1 MQQLLHNKRCTKIE
15 GGISVP
21 PKQKVTKEMIL
32 TAALDITRR
41 DGFEAVNARAIAA
54 HLQCSTRPIFTCYAS
69 MEALKKE
76 FFEYAFA
83 CYERYV
89 EAYRRRECVKPYLV
103 WPLSYLSFAREETAL
118 FRFIFAGEQ
127 QPDMEKADGF
137 CSATG
142 SGKEA
147 DEFSDALGI
156 DRGRGKKIFLDLFLY
171 THGMAVLTAA
181 GKLTLGRDEEE
192 KMLSNFLLAFVEQD
206 LRKAQTAMQRLLDD
220 GLLTS
225 GEGGAR

>member
-1 MQQLLHNKRCTKIE
+1 MQQLLHNKCCTKTE
-15 GGISVP
+15 GGIPVP

-32 TAALDITRR
+32 AAALDITRR

-69 MEALKKE
+69 MEALKEE
-76 FFEYAFA
+76 FLEYAFA
-83 CYERYV
+83 WYERYV
-89 EAYRRRECVKPYLV
+89 KEYCRRERVKPYLV

-127 QPDMEKADGF
+127 QPDRKSPGGLGREIV
-137 CSATG
+137 
-142 SGKEA
+142 SGKKA

-171 THGMAVLTAA
+171 AHGMAVLTAS
-181 GKLTLGRDEEE
+181 GKLTLVRDEEE
-192 KMLSNFLLAFVEQD
+192 EMISNFLLAFVEQD
-206 LRKAQTAMQRLLDD
+206 LRKAQTAMQRLLGD
-220 GLLTS
+220 S
-225 GEGGAR
+225 PQINEESGAR